1 MQIRARTPKTKELI
15 NTKLASGYGGW
26 IYCESCN
33 KTIGYLCYVTYD
45 SFKLSYKCKCG
56 GNGSMQI
63 SFDNNIIAKIS
74 QNKLAVVKN
83 RLCCPC
89 DQSPLFTILDKNLE
103 NYKYDVICKS
113 CNTNYTEE
121 KTI

>member
-1 MQIRARTPKTKELI
+1 MSRIPKTKELA
-15 NTKLASGYGGW
+15 NTRLASGYGGW

-56 GNGSMQI
+56 GCGGMHIEFEDDS
-63 SFDNNIIAKIS
+63 SAS
-74 QNKLAVVKN
+74 AGANKLITIKN
-83 RLCCPC
+83 RLCCPS
-89 DQSPLFTILDKNLE
+89 DQSPLFTILYKNLKSYQ
-103 NYKYDVICKS
+103 YKVLCKA
-113 CNTNYTEE
+113 CNTIFMEE